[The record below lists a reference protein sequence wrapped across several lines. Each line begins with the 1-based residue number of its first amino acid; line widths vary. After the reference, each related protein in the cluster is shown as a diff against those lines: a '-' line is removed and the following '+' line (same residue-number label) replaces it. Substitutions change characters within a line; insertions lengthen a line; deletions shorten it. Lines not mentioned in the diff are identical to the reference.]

1 MEAAAIPSAVVLE
14 ALSEAA
20 IVAALKLLR
29 LLTYG
34 VWGVH
39 TRALPAGK
47 YRRAKCPHPA
57 PTRGRM
63 GIVGAEGIPSAGA
76 VQAPRGF
83 GGTRPHQTRKQAP
96 SDIAA
101 RWQDA
106 SWMRG
111 M

>member
-39 TRALPAGK
+39 TRALPADN
-47 YRRAKCPHPA
+47 RLNRMRAKSPPPA
-57 PTRGRM
+57 PTRGGM
-63 GIVGAEGIPSAGA
+63 GIVNAEGSPSAGA

-83 GGTRPHQTRKQAP
+83 GGTRPHQTGERAP
-96 SDIAA
+96 SEMAV
-101 RWQDA
+101 DA
-106 SWMRG
+106 S
-111 M
+111 

>member
-39 TRALPAGK
+39 TRVLPADNNN
-47 YRRAKCPHPA
+47 RE
-57 PTRGRM
+57 T
-63 GIVGAEGIPSAGA
+63 
-76 VQAPRGF
+76 Q
-83 GGTRPHQTRKQAP
+83 Q
-96 SDIAA
+96 
-101 RWQDA
+101 
-106 SWMRG
+106 
-111 M
+111 